1 MFHEMS
7 RLINT
12 GEEGRLE
19 ELHQKSA
26 TKFQESRAF
35 VRSNFK
41 SKNFNPENNPL
52 EESTSEEEEAVEVK
66 K

>member
-1 MFHEMS
+1 
-7 RLINT
+7 
-12 GEEGRLE
+12 
-19 ELHQKSA
+19 
-26 TKFQESRAF
+26 

-41 SKNFNPENNPL
+41 TKNFNPEHNPL